1 MEIEQSSDVG
11 GFGREGVLSDV
22 VHSGSAPSGGPRR
35 RWREMAISLI
45 PR

>member
-1 MEIEQSSDVG
+1 MKIEQSGDVG
-11 GFGREGVLSDV
+11 GMGREGVLSDV

-35 RWREMAISLI
+35 RYREMRFSLL